1 MVRGK
6 IKAVRLRGGYAFLGR
21 AWMALVRATAV
32 LLVVRQLAVQPGSR
46 RGKPRHA
53 AGRHAGQARG
63 RARRN
68 RQNPPRH
75 ASA

>member
-1 MVRGK
+1 MVRDK
-6 IKAVRLRGGYAFLGR
+6 ISAVRTGGGHAFLGR
-21 AWMALVRATAV
+21 AWMAVVRATAV

-53 AGRHAGQARG
+53 GGRHAGQIRA
-63 RARRN
+63 RARRD